1 MPLNQISNVQIVD
14 ARTALIKPFDK
25 TILKDISA
33 ALNVANLGVSPMLDA
48 EFVKLSFPPI
58 TEENRM
64 KNVKKCKEILEQAK
78 VRIRKVREDV
88 KNQYKN
94 AEGVSEDIIFHFNE
108 ELDKITK
115 LYNTKLEEIYASK
128 EGELLKI

>member
-1 MPLNQISNVQIVD
+1 MVLNQISNIQVVD
-14 ARTALIKPFDK
+14 ARTVLIKPFDK
-25 TILKDISA
+25 SLLKDINT
-33 ALNVANLGVSPMLDA
+33 ALSTANLGANPVLDS
-48 EFVKLSFPPI
+48 EFVKLSFPPS

-88 KNQYKN
+88 KGQYKDVD
-94 AEGVSEDIIFHFNE
+94 GISEDVIFHFNE

-115 LYNTKLEEIYASK
+115 LYNTKLEEVYNKK
-128 EGELLKI
+128 ESELLKI